1 MRLFNTPQVL
11 PKDDIDSLRRDRVK
25 MLALN
30 RDFKQLQESSAR
42 LARRHQ
48 QLSKSAR
55 NVASRADRAEL
66 EVARLVGVVDGT
78 VPYIYVLFV
87 CVCMVFA
94 LCRPCTHAI
103 AVVIQI
109 SGCNCVTRT
118 RN

>member
-1 MRLFNTPQVL
+1 ML

-78 VPYIYVLFV
+78 VPYICCLCV
-87 CVCMVFA
+87 CVCMWL
-94 LCRPCTHAI
+94 LCVGHVPTPLPW
-103 AVVIQI
+103 
-109 SGCNCVTRT
+109 
-118 RN
+118 